1 MVSDVLR
8 FLIGQCCGKGETTLD
23 NIFSENKMAAITL
36 AQYTTGALVTATLHP
51 VGYAKVLIQAGYEP
65 LPPKPA
71 VSLFGKESLL
81 YPNVLQYISHIK
93 KVDGFGGLYRGVF
106 PRVLSG
112 TLGNIVQNNVAEK
125 LKAIV
130 ADMQPVDN
138 EGEEGDELVS
148 WLKSFCLDTTQETI
162 SRCCGIVVSHPLHVV
177 TVRCMI
183 QFVGRES
190 EYDSI
195 FSALR
200 EIYNND
206 GILGFF
212 AGLVPRMMGEVLM
225 VWITNFLARLLN
237 RYLVEEKDM
246 KSYTAAACGLVVAN
260 FTYPFT
266 LTSNIMAMNGS
277 GLQAA
282 SPPRMPRYDSWI
294 DCFSDLASQGQ
305 LKRGASMFWR
315 YYTGP
320 VVYRDGK
327 LMAAARPF

>member
-1 MVSDVLR
+1 MLIDWTIYNKGNNS
-8 FLIGQCCGKGETTLD
+8 FLTSRLM
-23 NIFSENKMAAITL
+23 KMAAITL
-36 AQYTTGALVTATLHP
+36 AQYGTGALVTATLHP
-51 VGYAKVLIQAGYEP
+51 LGFAKVLIQTGYEP
-65 LPPKPA
+65 LPPKSS
-71 VSLFGKESLL
+71 VSLFGKESLV

-93 KVDGFGGLYRGVF
+93 KVDGFWGMYRGVF

-112 TLGNIVQNNVAEK
+112 TLGNIVQHNVAEK
-125 LKAIV
+125 LKAAA
-130 ADMQPVDN
+130 ADKKTEKS
-138 EGEEGDELVS
+138 EGEEEDEVVA
-148 WLKSFCLDTTQETI
+148 WLKNFCFDTTQETI

-190 EYDSI
+190 AYDTVFGS
-195 FSALR
+195 LR

-212 AGLVPRMMGEVLM
+212 AGLVPRLIGEILT

-246 KSYTAAACGLVVAN
+246 KSYTAAACGLVVSH

-266 LTSNIMAMNGS
+266 LTSNIMAVNGS
-277 GLQAA
+277 GLQGA

-294 DCFSDLASQGQ
+294 DCFSHLHSTGQ

-315 YYTGP
+315 YYPGP
-320 VVYRDGK
+320 VIFRDGK
-327 LMAAARPF
+327 LMPSPGPLL

>member
-1 MVSDVLR
+1 M
-8 FLIGQCCGKGETTLD
+8 LIDWTIYNKGNNSFVTSRLM
-23 NIFSENKMAAITL
+23 KMAAITL
-36 AQYTTGALVTATLHP
+36 AQFGTGALVTATLHP
-51 VGYAKVLIQAGYEP
+51 LGFAKVLIQTGYEP
-65 LPPKPA
+65 LPPKSS
-71 VSLFGKESLL
+71 VSLFGKESLV

-93 KVDGFGGLYRGVF
+93 KVDGFWGMYRGVF

-112 TLGNIVQNNVAEK
+112 TLGNIVQHNVAEK
-125 LKAIV
+125 LKA
-130 ADMQPVDN
+130 AATDKKTEKS
-138 EGEEGDELVS
+138 EGEEEDEVVS
-148 WLKSFCLDTTQETI
+148 WLKNFCFDTTQETI

-190 EYDSI
+190 AYDTVFGS
-195 FSALR
+195 LR

-212 AGLVPRMMGEVLM
+212 AGLVPRLIGEILT

-246 KSYTAAACGLVVAN
+246 KSYTAAACGLVVSH
-260 FTYPFT
+260 FTYPLT
-266 LTSNIMAMNGS
+266 LTSNIMAVNGS
-277 GLQAA
+277 GLQGA

-294 DCFSDLASQGQ
+294 DCFSHLHSTGQ

-315 YYTGP
+315 YYPGP
-320 VVYRDGK
+320 VIFRDGK
-327 LMAAARPF
+327 LMPSPWPLL